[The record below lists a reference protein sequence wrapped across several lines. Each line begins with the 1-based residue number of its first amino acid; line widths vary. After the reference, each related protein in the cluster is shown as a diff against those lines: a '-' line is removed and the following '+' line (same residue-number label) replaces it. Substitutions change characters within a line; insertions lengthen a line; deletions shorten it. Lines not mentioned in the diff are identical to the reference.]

1 MDRREMLTIAAAMGL
16 VGSAAVSAAGADMLF
31 ELLPPQTDGGMPL
44 LRALKN
50 RHTTREFSTKKLPPQ
65 VLSNLL
71 WTAFGVNRPGTGGRT
86 APSAHGWQ
94 EVEVYAAME
103 NGLFRYDYKAHALQL
118 VKPVDLRR
126 QTGLQDFTAIAPLD
140 LVYVADF
147 GRMEGVGMD
156 DKVMYSAADTGFIAQ
171 NVYLCCAAEGL
182 ATVVRGLLDRRAL
195 GEAMSLDAQQRIV
208 LAQTVGYPAA

>member
-1 MDRREMLTIAAAMGL
+1 
-16 VGSAAVSAAGADMLF
+16 
-31 ELLPPQTDGGMPL
+31 
-44 LRALKN
+44 
-50 RHTTREFSTKKLPPQ
+50 
-65 VLSNLL
+65 
-71 WTAFGVNRPGTGGRT
+71 
-86 APSAHGWQ
+86 
-94 EVEVYAAME
+94 ME

-126 QTGLQDFTAIAPLD
+126 QTGLQDFTGIAPLD

-147 GRMEGVGMD
+147 GRMEGAGMD

-195 GEAMSLDAQQRIV
+195 GEAMGLDAHHRIV